1 MYRSVAERS
10 DLVCRSSELL
20 FAMFFRNNKLMRM
33 KSVLLAVATLIAGVA
48 MAQQQSNQDMVVHA
62 DEASTQSLEALV
74 ANVEKALSEGM
85 TYVAV
90 GVEPEGDFEDHGY
103 VRLDFNEETYEST
116 INVTCNA
123 PEFSEG
129 AIEYLADGNFDTY
142 FHSNWSSYATSEVPH
157 NLIVDLGE
165 GNELSAI
172 AVKTLKR
179 NTSTFNSNRAPTK
192 WIVYGSNDDSADKQ
206 WSRETTLFLDYIYD
220 YSKIEDYDGY
230 QYLYQVPGGIGFGCA
245 GLSQAYRYL
254 RFDAVDNLN
263 GEPNYF
269 FALSEFGVWEAKLDY
284 DSSIDSTIPAEV
296 KAYLL
301 AELQNAKIALSDGVA
316 TKAQVIALQAAFD
329 AYLNAEYAPDLNQP
343 NQLFTEDAEVAPGTT
358 FMLPIMMN
366 NAEQLT
372 AFQFDLYLPYGVTLA
387 MPASAATP
395 AAVIEQTAR
404 LSADHVVEAAF
415 VSDGALRIV
424 GYSMENTPLEGT
436 EGALLYV
443 PLVMSADV
451 ATDYHTIAVSNVRL
465 STVENQVY
473 KPEGI
478 TSRLLTIAGEAPSET
493 DPENYANVVYPED
506 ITISAGEEF
515 ALPILMRNT
524 EGIISFQLDVE
535 LPEGIMFKVDE
546 DNYPYYEL
554 NSDRIGRGFSFETNF
569 LAPNVLRFVCYSM
582 RNSVIPGNEGEVF
595 NVTLVPADDLADG
608 DYTLSVK
615 NIVMTKTDAKTAFEV
630 EHITS
635 KVTVTSALHGDVN
648 GDGHLNVSDVSS
660 VVALLLDPDAGGYV
674 KAADVNSDGQL
685 NVSDV
690 SSIVNLL
697 LTGN

>member
-1 MYRSVAERS
+1 
-10 DLVCRSSELL
+10 
-20 FAMFFRNNKLMRM
+20 M

-48 MAQQQSNQDMVVHA
+48 MAQQQSNSDMVAYA
-62 DEASTQSLEALV
+62 DDASTQSLETLV
-74 ANVEKALSEGM
+74 ANVEKALSEGI

-90 GVEPEGDFEDHGY
+90 GVEPEGEFENHGY
-103 VRLDFNEETYEST
+103 VRLDYNEETYEST

-123 PEFSEG
+123 PEISEG
-129 AIEYLADGNFDTY
+129 AIEYLADNNHDTY

-165 GNELSAI
+165 GNALSAI

-179 NTSTFNSNRAPTK
+179 NTSTYNSNRAPTK
-192 WIVYGSNDDSADKQ
+192 WNVYGSNDDSADKQ
-206 WSRETTLFLDYIYD
+206 WSFETTLFLDYIYD

-230 QYLYQVPGGIGFGCA
+230 QYQYNVPGGVGFGCA

-301 AELQNAKIALSDGVA
+301 AELQNAKIALSEGAA
-316 TKAQVIALQAAFD
+316 TKAQVIALQTAFD
-329 AYLNAEYAPDLNQP
+329 AYLNAEYAPNLSQSNL
-343 NQLFTEDAEVAPGTT
+343 LFTEDAEVVPGAT
-358 FMLPIMMN
+358 FMLPILMN

-372 AFQFDLYLPYGVTLA
+372 AFQFDLYLPNGVTLA
-387 MPASAATP
+387 MPESAATP
-395 AAVIEQTAR
+395 AVVIEQTVR
-404 LSADHVVEAAF
+404 LSAEHVVEAAF

-424 GYSMENTPLEGT
+424 GYSMENTPIEGS

-443 PLVMSADV
+443 PLVMSADA

-473 KPEGI
+473 KPEGV
-478 TSRLLTIAGEAPSET
+478 TSRLLTIPGEAPSET
-493 DPENYANVVYPED
+493 DPENYANVLYAED
-506 ITISAGEEF
+506 ITVSAGEEF

-524 EGIISFQLDVE
+524 EDIISFQLDLV
-535 LPEGIMFKVDE
+535 LPEGITFKVDE
-546 DNYPYYEL
+546 DDYPYYEL

-582 RNSVIPGNEGEVF
+582 RNNVIPGTEGEVF

-608 DYTLSVK
+608 DYELSVK
-615 NIVMTKTDAKTAFEV
+615 NIVMTKTDAMTAFEV
-630 EHITS
+630 EHVKS
-635 KVTVTSALHGDVN
+635 VVTVASALLGDVN
-648 GDGHLNVSDVSS
+648 GDGQLNVSDVSS
-660 VVALLLDPDAGGYV
+660 IVALLLNPEAGSFN
-674 KAADVNSDGQL
+674 KAADVNCDGQL